1 MDGKPLRLI
10 AATDTALG
18 IGRDGRLP
26 WHLPNE
32 FDRFLSRVTAVSG
45 PGKRNLL
52 IWGRHS
58 AVRPSQPLPNCHRVC
73 LSRNLSCVPPG
84 ADHLCRDFASA
95 VQLAYLPPLSDH
107 IETIWVLGGTH
118 VYQETFNRTR
128 ASAVAEAPIIH
139 FLSQLQ
145 EALKHPNC
153 DQIYLTNIMA
163 DFNCDTFFPEFDRE
177 TFRLLEEFP
186 GIPSEIQEE
195 NGIKY
200 KFQVFQKVTSQ

>member
-118 VYQETFNRTR
+118 VYQE
-128 ASAVAEAPIIH
+128 
-139 FLSQLQ
+139 
-145 EALKHPNC
+145 ALKHPNC